1 VKTEVNTFC
10 QKKKRKEKKR
20 KEKKRKEKKE
30 QKFLVSL
37 TIELQVLGT
46 TTYERN
52 EPVREECEN
61 K

>member
-1 VKTEVNTFC
+1 MKTEVNTFC
-10 QKKKRKEKKR
+10 QKKE
-20 KEKKRKEKKE
+20 KRKEKKE

-37 TIELQVLGT
+37 TIDLQVLGT